1 MSKLQEDI
9 NRETAAKQVLE
20 LPAFQDAVAAVR
32 AAITHQWA
40 TSPIRDPEGQHELRL
55 MLKLLDD
62 LMANLKSALRDGHL
76 ARVEVER
83 QSKLDR
89 MRRTWAA

>member
-1 MSKLQEDI
+1 MPFYNCVLGKKG
-9 NRETAAKQVLE
+9 AARVIDDTFARLGK
-20 LPAFQDAVAAVR
+20 AAT
-32 AAITHQWA
+32 I
-40 TSPIRDPEGQHELRL
+40 
-55 MLKLLDD
+55 KLLDD